1 VGLLF
6 NAIIGASSLVL
17 FLYWFRYGC
26 LLILAADTPHDYC
39 EEVARANRLC
49 FPEVRSMLRRDR
61 VADLDRL
68 QRCLEQDF
76 AILADLLERAPVI
89 RFDSW
94 FEDTMLWGHYLA
106 MRVCFHLTRGS
117 LAEFALDALEEMWLV
132 VAHLAN
138 QVGERSLKIDGRL
151 APE

>member
-1 VGLLF
+1 MPHKQRATLNGADLRARRHDMGLTQ
-6 NAIIGASSLVL
+6 
-17 FLYWFRYGC
+17 RE
-26 LLILAADTPHDYC
+26 LAAALKVTPNT
-39 EEVARANRLC
+39 VARWERGELRIAD
-49 FPEVRSMLRRDR
+49 PEHVIT
-61 VADLDRL
+61 DLDRL

-94 FEDTMLWGHYLA
+94 FEDTMLRGHYLA